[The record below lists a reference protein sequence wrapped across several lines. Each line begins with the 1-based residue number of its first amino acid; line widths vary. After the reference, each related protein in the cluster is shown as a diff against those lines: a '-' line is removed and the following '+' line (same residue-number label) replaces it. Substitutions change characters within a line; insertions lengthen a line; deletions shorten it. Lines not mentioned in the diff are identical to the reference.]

1 MAQKDYYKVLGVSRN
16 ASDAE
21 IKKQYRRLARKYHPD
36 VSKHSNAEAR
46 FKEISEAYDVLKDKD
61 KRTNYDRFGTADGNP
76 FQGGFTP
83 PPGGG
88 PSNFGGFNQ
97 GSFSDIFDS
106 MFKNARG
113 GRFSN
118 DPFAQGSQQGSQQR
132 SQQRSQQHSQQGSQ
146 QHSRSKGSDQTVSIS
161 IDLEDAYHGANRT
174 VNLRVPGEPGSKKLK
189 VKIPKGIKEGQ
200 KIRLSGQGSKGL
212 QNNGDLFLEIKFNKH
227 QYFTLEDKDINL
239 VLPITPWEA
248 ALGTTLS
255 IPTLGGTVEMKL
267 PANTQG
273 GKKLR
278 LKGRGLPGK
287 APGDQYVLL
296 QIITPEASTKELEKL
311 YKKMAQ
317 ISKFNPRKGF

>member
-1 MAQKDYYKVLGVSRN
+1 MAHKDFYKVLGVNRN

-46 FKEISEAYDVLKDKD
+46 FKEISEAYDVLKDKE
-61 KRTNYDRFGTADGNP
+61 KRANYDRFGSADGNP

-88 PSNFGGFNQ
+88 KGNFGGFNQ
-97 GSFSDIFDS
+97 GSFSDIFDG

-113 GRFSN
+113 GQFN
-118 DPFAQGSQQGSQQR
+118 HDPFSQR
-132 SQQRSQQHSQQGSQ
+132 SRQQKNP
-146 QHSRSKGSDQTVSIS
+146 KGADQTVSIS
-161 IDLEDAYHGANRT
+161 VDLEDAYHGANRT

-189 VKIPKGIKEGQ
+189 VKIPKGIKQGQ
-200 KIRLSGQGSKGL
+200 KIRLSGQGSEGL
-212 QNNGDLFLEIKFNKH
+212 HASGDLFLEVKFNKH
-227 QYFTLEDKDINL
+227 KHFTVEDKNINL

-287 APGDQYVLL
+287 APGDQFVLL
-296 QIITPEASTKELEKL
+296 QIMTPEANTEELKKL
-311 YKKMAQ
+311 YKNMAEITQ
-317 ISKFNPRKGF
+317 YNPREGF

>member
-1 MAQKDYYKVLGVSRN
+1 MPQKDYYKVLGVSRN

-46 FKEISEAYDVLKDKD
+46 FKEISEAHDVLKDRE
-61 KRTNYDRFGTADGNP
+61 KRSNYDRFGTTDGNP

-88 PSNFGGFNQ
+88 RSNFGGFNQ
-97 GSFSDIFDS
+97 GSFSDIFDN
-106 MFKNARG
+106 MFKNSRG
-113 GRFSN
+113 GQFSN
-118 DPFAQGSQQGSQQR
+118 DSFSQRGHQTR
-132 SQQRSQQHSQQGSQ
+132 SP
-146 QHSRSKGSDQTVSIS
+146 KGSDQTVSIS
-161 IDLEDAYHGANRT
+161 VDLEDAYHGANRT

-189 VKIPKGIKEGQ
+189 IKIPKGIKEGQ
-200 KIRLSGQGSKGL
+200 KIRLGGQGSKGH
-212 QNNGDLFLEIKFNKH
+212 QINGDLFLEVKFNKH
-227 QYFTLEDKDINL
+227 KHFTIEDKNINL

-287 APGDQYVLL
+287 DPGDQYVLL
-296 QIITPEASTKELEKL
+296 QIMTPEANTEELKKL
-311 YKKMAQ
+311 YKKMAAITQ
-317 ISKFNPRKGF
+317 FNPRKGF